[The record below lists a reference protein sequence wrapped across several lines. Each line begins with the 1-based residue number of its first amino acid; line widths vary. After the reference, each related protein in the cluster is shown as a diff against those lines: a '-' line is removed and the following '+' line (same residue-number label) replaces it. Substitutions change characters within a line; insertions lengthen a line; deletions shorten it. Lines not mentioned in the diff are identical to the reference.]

1 MLRNQD
7 RPELLLF
14 VTTNAARWT
23 DGVERPGVARLVAEA
38 KDAGTP
44 SIWICEDDP
53 KAVGGLEPT
62 PWPNAPSL
70 PCPQAL
76 QDARASIE
84 IEPDGFGGGM
94 GGAGGTRGRKMPARE
109 PLPARCVVI
118 APSRAAAIAGRSAG
132 MRVVG
137 LCSEAEV
144 TLDGAA
150 DVLFDELDDD
160 WDAVTFDDLYTPGSY
175 WVNPPSPRTV
185 DGRHADPWTGEV
197 VEYDMSGA
205 VVSAVEAEDE
215 SVEDGELSAAE
226 RAILA
231 DIEGL

>member
-14 VTTNAARWT
+14 VSSNAARWS
-23 DGVERPGVARLVAEA
+23 DGSARPGVERLVGEA
-38 KDAGTP
+38 ADAGTP
-44 SIWICEDDP
+44 SIWICEDNP
-53 KAVGGLEPT
+53 KPVGSLKPT
-62 PWPNAPSL
+62 PWPATAPAL

-84 IEPDGFGGGM
+84 IVPESFGGGM
-94 GGAGGTRGRKMPARE
+94 GGAGGTRDRQMPARE

-118 APSRAAAIAGRSAG
+118 APSREAAIAGRSAG
-132 MRVVG
+132 MRVLG

-160 WDAVTFDDLYTPGSY
+160 WDAVTLDDLYTPGSY

-197 VEYDMSGA
+197 VTYDMSGG
-205 VVSAVEAEDE
+205 VVSSIAEEEDD
-215 SVEDGELSAAE
+215 DGELSAAE

-231 DIEGL
+231 DIEGI

>member
-1 MLRNQD
+1 MPAPGPSRAAPLRND
-7 RPELLLF
+7 ERRA
-14 VTTNAARWT
+14 VT
-23 DGVERPGVARLVAEA
+23 DGARGRASSA
-38 KDAGTP
+38 WSPRKDAGT
-44 SIWICEDDP
+44 ILWICEV
-53 KAVGGLEPT
+53 KRSRSGTWEPRPYERT
-62 PWPNAPSL
+62 GL
-70 PCPQAL
+70 PCPWHQ
-76 QDARASIE
+76 ARASIE

-118 APSRAAAIAGRSAG
+118 APSRDAAIAGRSAG

-205 VVSAVEAEDE
+205 A
-215 SVEDGELSAAE
+215 
-226 RAILA
+226 
-231 DIEGL
+231 